1 MNLSPQRPIFN
12 RRPESNVYR
21 LFFMSIISLGGIWLI
36 IQMNQGQIRSPFA
49 AAPTPTRNSNSY
61 ALEGDAQFTAGS
73 LDKSIAAYQ
82 EAVRVDPNNAQAWAE
97 LARIQAYSTS
107 LLTTDAETKARLNE
121 ALQSAQEAVKL
132 APDDSTAHAVL
143 AFALDWNA
151 NPSLLD
157 DAQIQA
163 LLTKADLEAV
173 RALQLDSSNTLAMA
187 YYAEILVDEQKWT
200 QAEQYIKQAVDRDPS
215 LMDVHRVYAYVLE
228 ALGEYNLAIQEYD
241 KAIAITPKLTFLYLR
256 AGANYRQL
264 GFKSLNA
271 DTQKQLF
278 DSSLEYF
285 AKAAS
290 INNELQV
297 KDPVPYLSIAKT
309 YSQEGEYFIAA
320 RNVQKA
326 LDFQPS
332 NADIYGQLGIVYFKS
347 RNYEG
352 SIPALQCAVRGCSGD
367 NSCIGRGLTACDDQN
382 PAVQVIGLPLSLS
395 TVDYYQVY
403 FSVLAALGPRNPTVY
418 CPEALSIIAKV
429 RASGFESNRPD
440 ITSNITAAELECSSS
455 PTGGTI
461 AASATPIATQKLL
474 ATSTP
479 FPTDTPVPTSTP

>member
-1 MNLSPQRPIFN
+1 MNLIPRRPLFN
-12 RRPESNVYR
+12 RRAESSVYR
-21 LFFMSIISLGGIWLI
+21 MFFWVILTLSGIWLI
-36 IQMNQGQIRSPFA
+36 IQMRQGQIKSPFEP
-49 AAPTPTRNSNSY
+49 APTPTRTSNSY

-73 LDKSIAAYQ
+73 LDNAIAAYR
-82 EAVRVDPNNAQAWAE
+82 ESVRVDPNNAQAWAE
-97 LARIQAYSTS
+97 LARIQAYSST
-107 LLTTDAETKARLNE
+107 LLTTDAERSARLND
-121 ALQSAQEAVKL
+121 ALTSAQKAAAL

-151 NPSLLD
+151 DPSLLD
-157 DAQIQA
+157 SSHIQD
-163 LLTKADLEAV
+163 LLGKADIEAV
-173 RALQLDSSNTLAMA
+173 RALQLDSTNTLALA
-187 YYAEILVDEQKWT
+187 YYSEILVDEQKWT

-228 ALGEYNLAIQEYD
+228 SLGEYNLAIQEYD

-264 GFKSLNA
+264 GFKSLNE

-278 DSSLEYF
+278 DTSLVYF

-290 INNELQV
+290 INDVLNV

-326 LDFQPS
+326 LSFQPT
-332 NADIYGQLGIVYFKS
+332 NADIYGQLGIIYFKS

-352 SIPALQCAVRGCSGD
+352 SIPALQCAVEGCSGD
-367 NSCIGRGLTACDDQN
+367 ISCQGRGLTGCDAQD
-382 PAVQVIGLPLSLS
+382 PAVQVTGLPLSLS

-403 FSVLAALGPRNPTVY
+403 FSVLAALGPRDPSY
-418 CPEALSIIAKV
+418 CPIAQKIIAQV
-429 RASGFESNRPD
+429 QASGYVSNRPD
-440 ITSNITAAELECSSS
+440 IGTNITAAELECSPSAPGAVSSS
-455 PTGGTI
+455 PT
-461 AASATPIATQKLL
+461 AAPTRFV

-479 FPTDTPVPTSTP
+479 YPTSTGIPPPTP

>member
-1 MNLSPQRPIFN
+1 MNLSPQRPIFHH
-12 RRPESNVYR
+12 RSESSVYR
-21 LFFMSIISLGGIWLI
+21 MFFWAILILGGIWLI
-36 IQMNQGQIRSPFA
+36 IQLRQGQIQSPFA
-49 AAPTPTRNSNSY
+49 AAPTSTRNANSF
-61 ALEGDAQFTAGS
+61 ALEGDAQFTTGS
-73 LDKSIAAYQ
+73 LDKAIAAYR
-82 EAVRVDPNNAQAWAE
+82 EAVRVDPNDAQAWAE

-107 LLTTDAETKARLNE
+107 LLTTDADIKARLND
-121 ALQSAQEAVKL
+121 ALLSAQQAAKL
-132 APDDSTAHAVL
+132 APDDSTVHAVL
-143 AFALDWNA
+143 AFTLDWNA
-151 NPSLLD
+151 NPSLVD
-157 DAQIQA
+157 DAQVQD
-163 LLTKADLEAV
+163 LLSQADLEAI

-228 ALGEYNLAIQEYD
+228 AEGEYNLAIQEYD

-264 GFKSLNA
+264 GFKSLNE

-278 DSSLEYF
+278 DRSLEYF

-290 INNELQV
+290 INDELQV

-326 LDFQPS
+326 LDFQPA
-332 NADIYGQLGIVYFKS
+332 NADIYGQLGIIYFKS

-352 SIPALQCAVRGCSGD
+352 SIPALQCVVEGCSGEA
-367 NSCIGRGLTACDDQN
+367 SCIGRGLTGCDDQN
-382 PAVQVIGLPLSLS
+382 PAVQVTGLPLSLS

-403 FSVLAALGPRNPTVY
+403 FSVLAALGPRDPTY
-418 CPEALSIIAKV
+418 CPIALNIIAKV
-429 RASGFESNRPD
+429 RASGYESNRPD
-440 ITSNITAAELECSSS
+440 ITSNITAAELECSTS
-455 PTGGTI
+455 PTEVTTS
-461 AASATPIATQKLL
+461 ASATPAATQSLS
-474 ATSTP
+474 TSTP
-479 FPTDTPVPTSTP
+479 YPTNTPIPTLTP

>member
-1 MNLSPQRPIFN
+1 MNLLPRRPIFN
-12 RRPESNVYR
+12 RRAESSVYR
-21 LFFMSIISLGGIWLI
+21 MFFWAILTLAGIWLI
-36 IQMNQGQIRSPFA
+36 IQMRQGDIKSPFEP
-49 AAPTPTRNSNSY
+49 APTPTRTSNSY

-73 LDKSIAAYQ
+73 LDNAISAYR

-97 LARIQAYSTS
+97 LARIQAYSST
-107 LLTTDAETKARLNE
+107 LLTTDAERSARLND
-121 ALQSAQEAVKL
+121 ALTSAQKAATL
-132 APDDSTAHAVL
+132 APDDSTVHAVL

-151 NPSLLD
+151 DPSLLD
-157 DAQIQA
+157 SSHVQD
-163 LLTKADLEAV
+163 LLGQADLEAV
-173 RALQLDSSNTLAMA
+173 RALQLDSSNTLALA

-228 ALGEYNLAIQEYD
+228 SLGEYNLAIQEYD

-264 GFKSLNA
+264 GFKSLNE

-278 DSSLEYF
+278 GSSLDYF

-290 INNELQV
+290 INDVLNV

-326 LDFQPS
+326 LSFQPA
-332 NADIYGQLGIVYFKS
+332 NADIYGQLGIIYFKS

-352 SIPALQCAVRGCSGD
+352 SIPALQCAVTGCSGEA
-367 NSCIGRGLTACDDQN
+367 SCIGRGLSACDDQD
-382 PAVQVIGLPLSLS
+382 PPVQVTGLPLSLS

-403 FSVLAALGPRNPTVY
+403 FSVLAALGPRDPTY
-418 CPEALSIIAKV
+418 CPIAVKIIDQV
-429 RASGFESNRPD
+429 HASGYESNRPD
-440 ITSNITAAELECSSS
+440 ITSNITAAELECSPSEPATSS
-455 PTGGTI
+455 GGVVPVPT
-461 AASATPIATQKLL
+461 QHL

-479 FPTDTPVPTSTP
+479 YPTDTPAP

>member
-1 MNLSPQRPIFN
+1 M
-12 RRPESNVYR
+12 
-21 LFFMSIISLGGIWLI
+21 
-36 IQMNQGQIRSPFA
+36 
-49 AAPTPTRNSNSY
+49 
-61 ALEGDAQFTAGS
+61 EGDAQFTAGS

-107 LLTTDAETKARLNE
+107 LLTTDAETKVRLDE

-143 AFALDWNA
+143 AFTLDWNA

-200 QAEQYIKQAVDRDPS
+200 QAEQYIKQAVDHDPS

-264 GFKSLNA
+264 GFKSLNT

-332 NADIYGQLGIVYFKS
+332 NADIYGQLGIIYFKS

-382 PAVQVIGLPLSLS
+382 PAVQVVGLPLSLS

-418 CPEALSIIAKV
+418 CPEALNIIAKV

-455 PTGGTI
+455 PTGGNTS
-461 AASATPIATQKLL
+461 ATATPIATQKLL